1 MLLGKGW
8 VGLQDSAFAEEVKE
22 VSIGGILDGNI
33 QVTCGQEEAG
43 LIRLSPEKGS
53 SQRGRGDGP
62 HPCSHRRLAS

>member
-8 VGLQDSAFAEEVKE
+8 VGLQDSAFAEEVEE

-53 SQRGRGDGP
+53 SQ
-62 HPCSHRRLAS
+62 

>member
-53 SQRGRGDGP
+53 SQ
-62 HPCSHRRLAS
+62 